1 MGWLRWL
8 RVLLGLLLSL
18 SLFPHRAQRGLRLRA
33 FASALRDLDAPH
45 QTSFQV
51 KRSKNSKIS
60 ASDVTI
66 FRFSGFQVGAA
77 EEKEKET

>member
-1 MGWLRWL
+1 LDFF
-8 RVLLGLLLSL
+8 
-18 SLFPHRAQRGLRLRA
+18 FPFPFFPIALKGASA
-33 FASALRDLDAPH
+33 FALRFSDLDAPH